1 MKKLLTI
8 GLLTATFATAMNAQP
23 KLASD
28 NIDEVLKAMTLEEKA
43 KLLVGGANNFFG
55 ANAVVGGE
63 ADLVAGAAGTSPAI
77 PRLGIPAT
85 VLTDGPAGVRINPT
99 RKGTDKTYYATA
111 FPIGSCL
118 ASTWNT
124 ELVSK
129 VGEAI
134 GNETKEYRCDVIL
147 GPGMNLHRNPLCG
160 RNFEYYSEDPLLTGK
175 IAAAYIQGVQSQGAG
190 VSAKHFA
197 VNSQETDRTAVDER
211 VSQRAARELYLR
223 GFEIAVRESDPWTIM
238 ASYNQVNGQYS
249 MGNHDLLTKILR
261 EDWGYKGIVM
271 TDWIGIREGLE
282 TISEVHAGNDLME
295 PGQPAQVEEIIKG
308 VKEGKL
314 DIADV
319 DRNVRRMLEYI
330 VKTPSFRQ
338 YPASNNPDF
347 KAHAA
352 ITRQSAAEGIVLLK
366 NNGALPFRTEGNHN
380 SQFSARAC
388 SLSSERTL
396 NSQLIKTVAL
406 FGENSYD
413 FLSGGTGSG
422 CVHPPYVVDMLQGLE
437 NAGIKSSA
445 TLTDIYRKYIDYARI
460 KFQAERHPAKW
471 FQTEMMGQQK
481 YPEISLS
488 PIAINKE
495 VQAADAAII
504 TIGRQA
510 GEGID
515 RDIDT
520 EFNLIPEERALITD
534 VCNAFH
540 AAGKPVIV
548 IINSGSVIETASWS
562 SYPDAILC
570 AWQPGMEGGNS
581 IADLLTGKVN
591 PSGKLTM
598 TWPIAATDHASTKNF
613 PGNIDDYTFQMMVG
627 NKMPVPGHAYTNHEE
642 DIYVGYRFFDTF
654 NKEVAYPFG
663 FGLSYTTFAFSKPVV
678 KLSTLR
684 SALPLGSS
692 KNSQLSTLNSQLST
706 LNSQLST
713 VQVSITVKNTGA
725 VSGKEV
731 AQVYVQAPKGR
742 LEKPVQELK
751 AFAKTRELQPGE
763 SQTLT
768 MTIPV
773 RDLASF
779 DEAGSQWITEAGTYT
794 FRIGNN
800 SRNIAA
806 TAQLKIAEY
815 TEKTTNALAPQQP
828 LKLLKQ

>member
-1 MKKLLTI
+1 
-8 GLLTATFATAMNAQP
+8 
-23 KLASD
+23 
-28 NIDEVLKAMTLEEKA
+28 MTLEEKA

-55 ANAVVGGE
+55 SNAVVGGE

-85 VLTDGPAGVRINPT
+85 VLTDGPAGVRIDPI

-124 ELVSK
+124 ELVGQ
-129 VGEAI
+129 VGQAI

-160 RNFEYYSEDPLLTGK
+160 RNFEYYSEDPLLTGR
-175 IAAAYIQGVQSQGAG
+175 IAAAYINGVQKEGVG

-197 VNSQETDRTAVDER
+197 VNSQETDRTSVDER
-211 VSQRAARELYLR
+211 VSQRAAREIYLR
-223 GFEIAVRESDPWTIM
+223 GFEIAVRESNPWTIM
-238 ASYNQVNGQYS
+238 ASYNKINGQFS

-261 EDWGYKGIVM
+261 DDWGYKGIVM
-271 TDWIGIREGLE
+271 TDWIGIREGLP
-282 TISEVHAGNDLME
+282 TITEVQAGNDLME
-295 PGQPAQVEEIIKG
+295 PGQPAQVQEIIEG
-308 VKEGKL
+308 VKSGKL
-314 DIADV
+314 NIADV
-319 DRNVRRMLEYI
+319 NRNVRRMLEYI
-330 VKTPSFRQ
+330 VKTPSFRK

-347 KAHAA
+347 KTHAA
-352 ITRQSAAEGIVLLK
+352 ITRQSANEGIVMLK
-366 NNGALPFRTEGNHN
+366 NNGTLPWKSGT
-380 SQFSARAC
+380 
-388 SLSSERTL
+388 
-396 NSQLIKTVAL
+396 IKTVAL

-422 CVHPPYVVDMLQGLE
+422 CVHPPYVVDMLQGLK
-437 NAGIKSSA
+437 NAGIKSSP
-445 TLTDIYRKYIDYARI
+445 TLTDIYRKYIEYAKV

-471 FQTEMMGQQK
+471 FQMEMMGQQK
-481 YPEISLS
+481 YPEVAIAPS
-488 PIAINKE
+488 AINKE
-495 VQAADAAII
+495 VEAADAAII

-520 EFNLIPEERALITD
+520 EFNLIPEERALIMD

-540 AAGKPVIV
+540 AAGKPIIV

-562 SYPDAILC
+562 GYPDAIFC

-613 PGNIDDYTFQMMVG
+613 PGSLDDYSFKMMVG
-627 NKMPVPGHAYTNHEE
+627 SNRPIPGHAYTNHEE

-654 NKEVAYPFG
+654 NRQVAYPFG
-663 FGLSYTTFAFSKPVV
+663 YGLSYTTFEFSKPAIKAKGKDAVEV
-678 KLSTLR
+678 
-684 SALPLGSS
+684 
-692 KNSQLSTLNSQLST
+692 N
-706 LNSQLST
+706 
-713 VQVSITVKNTGA
+713 ITIKNTGA

-731 AQVYVQAPKGR
+731 AQVYVQAPNGK

-763 SQTLT
+763 SQTLQ

-794 FRIGNN
+794 FRIGSS
-800 SRNIAA
+800 SRDIKC
-806 TAQLKIAEY
+806 TTSLKLSEY
-815 TEKTTNALAPQQP
+815 TEKTNNALAPQQP
-828 LKLLKQ
+828 LNLLKR

>member
-1 MKKLLTI
+1 
-8 GLLTATFATAMNAQP
+8 
-23 KLASD
+23 
-28 NIDEVLKAMTLEEKA
+28 VLKAMTLEEKA

-55 ANAVVGGE
+55 PSAVVGGE

-85 VLTDGPAGVRINPT
+85 VLTDGPAGVRIDPT
-99 RKGTDKTYYATA
+99 RKGTTQTFYATA

-124 ELVSK
+124 ELVGK

-160 RNFEYYSEDPLLTGK
+160 RNFEYYSEDPLVTGK
-175 IAAAYIQGVQSQGAG
+175 IAAAYIKGVQSQGAG

-197 VNSQETDRTAVDER
+197 VNSQETDRTSVDER
-211 VSQRAARELYLR
+211 VSQRAARELYLK

-238 ASYNQVNGQYS
+238 ASYNKINGEFS

-271 TDWIGIREGLE
+271 TDWIGIREGLP
-282 TISEVHAGNDLME
+282 TIREVHAGNDLME
-295 PGQPAQVEEIIKG
+295 PGQPAQVQEIIKG

-314 DIADV
+314 NIADV

-330 VKTPSFRQ
+330 VKTPSFHN
-338 YPASNNPDF
+338 YPASNKPDF
-347 KAHAA
+347 EAHAA

-366 NNGALPFRTEGNHN
+366 NNGALPWKDGK
-380 SQFSARAC
+380 
-388 SLSSERTL
+388 
-396 NSQLIKTVAL
+396 IKTVAL

-422 CVHPPYVVDMLQGLE
+422 CVHPPYVVDMLTGLK
-437 NAGIKSSA
+437 NAGINSSPI
-445 TLTDIYRKYIDYARI
+445 LTDIYRKYIDYARV

-481 YPEISLS
+481 YPEIGISS
-488 PIAINKE
+488 IAINKE
-495 VQAADAAII
+495 VGTADAAII

-520 EFNLIPEERALITD
+520 EFNLVPEEQALIKD

-540 AAGKPVIV
+540 QAGKPVVV

-581 IADLLTGKVN
+581 VADLLTGKVN

-598 TWPIAATDHASTKNF
+598 TWPLAATDHPSTQNY
-613 PGNIDDYTFQMMVG
+613 PGTTDFYTYQVTRG
-627 NKMPVPGHAYTNHEE
+627 YTGQVAGYDYTNHDE

-654 NKEVAYPFG
+654 NREVAYPFG
-663 FGLSYTTFAFSKPVV
+663 FGLSYTTFEFSKPVV
-678 KLSTLR
+678 KVK
-684 SALPLGSS
+684 G
-692 KNSQLSTLNSQLST
+692 N
-706 LNSQLST
+706 T
-713 VQVSITVKNTGA
+713 VEVSITVKNTGSVA
-725 VSGKEV
+725 GKEV
-731 AQVYVQAPKGR
+731 AQVYVTAPKGR
-742 LEKPVQELK
+742 IEKPAQELK
-751 AFAKTRELQPGE
+751 AFAKTRELQPNE
-763 SQTLT
+763 SQTMT

-779 DEAGSQWITEAGTYT
+779 DETNSQWLAEAGTYS
-794 FRIGNN
+794 FKIGNC
-800 SRNIAA
+800 SRNILA
-806 TAQLKIAEY
+806 TASAKITEY
-815 TEKTTNALAPQQP
+815 TEKVNNALAPQSP
-828 LKLLKQ
+828 LKKLIKP

>member
-1 MKKLLTI
+1 MKIWSCHGKSVHLSTDYAIRYDTTKPINNDMSMKRLIILGLTALLT
-8 GLLTATFATAMNAQP
+8 TTMTMNAQTP
-23 KLASD
+23 QLRAD
-28 NIDEVLKAMTLEEKA
+28 NIDEVLQAMTLEEKA

-55 ANAVVGGE
+55 TGAVVGGE
-63 ADLVAGAAGTSPAI
+63 ADLVTGAAGTSPAI

-85 VLTDGPAGVRINPT
+85 VLTDGPAGVRIDPT
-99 RKGTDKTYYATA
+99 RKGTSQTYYATA
-111 FPIGSCL
+111 FPIGTCL

-124 ELVSK
+124 ELVKK

-197 VNSQETDRTAVDER
+197 VNSQETDRTSVDER
-211 VSQRAARELYLR
+211 VSQRAAREIYLR

-238 ASYNQVNGQYS
+238 ASYNKVNGQFS

-261 EDWGYKGIVM
+261 DDWGFKGIVM
-271 TDWIGIREGLE
+271 TDWIGIREGLP
-282 TISEVHAGNDLME
+282 TITEVQAGNDLME
-295 PGQPAQVEEIIKG
+295 PGQPAQIQEIIDG
-308 VKEGKL
+308 VKSGKL
-314 DIADV
+314 NIADV

-330 VKTPSFRQ
+330 VKTPSFNK
-338 YPASNNPDF
+338 YPATNKPDLE
-347 KAHAA
+347 AHAL
-352 ITRQSAAEGIVLLK
+352 ITRQSATEGIVLLK
-366 NNGALPFRTEGNHN
+366 NNGVLPWKSG
-380 SQFSARAC
+380 A
-388 SLSSERTL
+388 
-396 NSQLIKTVAL
+396 IKTVAL

-422 CVHPPYVVDMLQGLE
+422 CVHPPYVVDMLQGLK
-437 NAGIKSSA
+437 NIGIQASP
-445 TLTDIYRKYIDYARI
+445 TLTEIYRKYIDYARV

-471 FQTEMMGQQK
+471 FQIEMMGQQK
-481 YPEISLS
+481 YPEIGLS

-515 RDIDT
+515 RDIET

-540 AAGKPVIV
+540 AVGKPVIV

-562 SYPDAILC
+562 GYPDAILC
-570 AWQPGMEGGNS
+570 AWQPGEEGGNS
-581 IADLLTGKVN
+581 IADILTGKVN
-591 PSGKLTM
+591 PSAKLTM

-613 PGNIDDYTFQMMVG
+613 PGSLDDYTFELMVG
-627 NKMPVPGHAYTNHEE
+627 NKMPIPGHAYTNHEE

-654 NKEVAYPFG
+654 NREVAYPFG
-663 FGLSYTTFAFSKPVV
+663 FGLSYTTFDLSKPTV
-678 KLSTLR
+678 KSR
-684 SALPLGSS
+684 G
-692 KNSQLSTLNSQLST
+692 NMVDV
-706 LNSQLST
+706 T
-713 VQVSITVKNTGA
+713 VTVKNTGSVA
-725 VSGKEV
+725 GKEV
-731 AQVYVQAPKGR
+731 VQVYVQAPKGK
-742 LEKPVQELK
+742 LEKPAQELK
-751 AFAKTRELQPGE
+751 AFAKTRELKPGE

-768 MTIPV
+768 MSLLL

-779 DEAGSQWITEAGTYT
+779 DEAASQWLTEAGTYT
-794 FRIGNN
+794 FRIGFS
-800 SRNIAA
+800 SRDIKA
-806 TAQLKIAEY
+806 TLPLALKEY
-815 TEKTTNALAPQQP
+815 TEKTSNALAPQQP
-828 LKLLKQ
+828 LNLLKQ

>member
-1 MKKLLTI
+1 MKTRRLFILGMI
-8 GLLTATFATAMNAQP
+8 ASLTATTMTAQP
-23 KLASD
+23 KLKAD

-43 KLLVGGANNFFG
+43 RLLVGGANNFFG
-55 ANAVVGGE
+55 TGAVVGGE

-85 VLTDGPAGVRINPT
+85 VLTDGPAGVRIDPT
-99 RKGTDKTYYATA
+99 RKGTSQTFYATA

-124 ELVSK
+124 ELVAK

-160 RNFEYYSEDPLLTGK
+160 RNFEYYSEDPLVTGK
-175 IAAAYIQGVQSQGAG
+175 IAAAYINGVQSQGAG

-197 VNSQETDRTAVDER
+197 VNSQETDRTSVDER

-223 GFEIAVRESDPWTIM
+223 GFEIAVRESNPWTIM
-238 ASYNQVNGQYS
+238 ASYNKVNGTFS
-249 MGNHDLLTKILR
+249 MGNHDLLTSILR
-261 EDWGYKGIVM
+261 NDWGYKGIVM
-271 TDWIGIREGLE
+271 TDWIGIREGLT

-330 VKTPSFRQ
+330 VKTPSFHQ
-338 YPASNNPDF
+338 YPASNKPDF

-352 ITRQSAAEGIVLLK
+352 ITRQSAAEGIVMLK
-366 NNGALPFRTEGNHN
+366 NNGALPWKNG
-380 SQFSARAC
+380 AV
-388 SLSSERTL
+388 
-396 NSQLIKTVAL
+396 KTVAL

-422 CVHPPYVVDMLQGLE
+422 CVHPPYVVDMLEGLK
-437 NAGIKSSA
+437 NAGISSSE
-445 TLTDIYRKYIDYARI
+445 TLTDIYRKYIAYARV

-481 YPEISLS
+481 YPEIGLS
-488 PIAINKE
+488 PIAVNKE
-495 VQAADAAII
+495 VAAADAAII

-515 RDIDT
+515 RDIAT
-520 EFNLIPEERALITD
+520 EFNLIPEEQALIKD

-562 SYPDAILC
+562 GYPDAILC

-581 IADLLTGKVN
+581 IADLLTGKVS

-598 TWPIAATDHASTKNF
+598 TWPIAATDHPSTKNF
-613 PGNIDDYTFQMMVG
+613 PGNLDFYTYETMKANGME
-627 NKMPVPGHAYTNHEE
+627 VPGHDYTNHEE
-642 DIYVGYRFFDTF
+642 DIYVGYRYFDSF
-654 NKEVAYPFG
+654 NKNVAYPFG
-663 FGLSYTTFAFSKPVV
+663 YGLSYTTFEYSKPAV
-678 KLSTLR
+678 KVN
-684 SALPLGSS
+684 GD
-692 KNSQLSTLNSQLST
+692 NI
-706 LNSQLST
+706 T
-713 VQVSITVKNTGA
+713 VQVTIKNNGKVA
-725 VSGKEV
+725 GKEI
-731 AQVYVQAPKGR
+731 AQVYVAAPKGTI
-742 LEKPVQELK
+742 EKPQHELK
-751 AFAKTRELQPGE
+751 GFAKTRELKPGE
-763 SQTLT
+763 SQTLSIQ
-768 MTIPV
+768 MEK

-779 DEAGSQWITEAGTYT
+779 DEANSRWLAEAGAYT
-794 FRIGNN
+794 FEIGAS
-800 SRNIAA
+800 SRDIRG
-806 TAQLKIAEY
+806 TAVTTLTEY
-815 TEKTTNALAPQQP
+815 TEQVSNVLAP
-828 LKLLKQ
+828 KQELNLMKRQ

>member
-1 MKKLLTI
+1 MT
-8 GLLTATFATAMNAQP
+8 LLTATIAMTTNAQT
-23 KLASD
+23 KLSAT

-43 KLLVGGANNFFG
+43 QLLVGGANNFFG
-55 ANAVVGGE
+55 TGAVVGGE
-63 ADLVAGAAGTSPAI
+63 ADLVPGAAGTSPAI

-99 RKGTDKTYYATA
+99 REGTDKTYYATA

-124 ELVSK
+124 DLVSK

-197 VNSQETDRTAVDER
+197 VNSQETDRTSVDER

-261 EDWGYKGIVM
+261 DDWGYKGIVM
-271 TDWIGIREGLE
+271 TDWIGIREGLK
-282 TISEVHAGNDLME
+282 TIDEVHAGNDLME
-295 PGQPAQVEEIIKG
+295 PGQPAQVEEIVKG
-308 VKEGKL
+308 VKEGTL

-330 VKTPSFRQ
+330 VKTPSFHN
-338 YPASNNPDF
+338 YPASNTPDF

-366 NNGALPFRTEGNHN
+366 NNGALPWKNGG
-380 SQFSARAC
+380 
-388 SLSSERTL
+388 
-396 NSQLIKTVAL
+396 IKTVAL

-422 CVHPPYVVDMLQGLE
+422 CVHPPYVVDMLQGLK
-437 NAGIKSSA
+437 NAGIQSSA
-445 TLTDIYRKYIDYARI
+445 TLTDIYRKYIDYARV

-471 FQTEMMGQQK
+471 FQMEAMGQQK
-481 YPEISLS
+481 YPEIGLS

-495 VQAADAAII
+495 VKGADAAII

-515 RDIDT
+515 RDIAT

-540 AAGKPVIV
+540 AEGKPVIV

-562 SYPDAILC
+562 GYPDAILC

-598 TWPIAATDHASTKNF
+598 TWPLAATDHPSTKNF
-613 PGNIDDYTFQMMVG
+613 PGYLDHYSEDMMRG
-627 NKMPVPGHAYTNHEE
+627 YNGSVPGHDYTNHEE
-642 DIYVGYRFFDTF
+642 DIYVGYRYFDTF
-654 NKEVAYPFG
+654 NREVAYPFG
-663 FGLSYTTFAFSKPVV
+663 YGLSYTTFAYSKPVV
-678 KLSTLR
+678 K
-684 SALPLGSS
+684 AKG
-692 KNSQLSTLNSQLST
+692 KEA
-706 LNSQLST
+706 
-713 VQVSITVKNTGA
+713 VEVSITVQNTGS
-725 VSGKEV
+725 VSGKEI
-731 AQVYVQAPKGR
+731 AQVYVKAPKGR
-742 LEKPVQELK
+742 LEKPAQELK

-773 RDLASF
+773 RMLASF
-779 DEAGSQWITEAGTYT
+779 DEANSQWLTEAGTYT
-794 FRIGNN
+794 FCIGGN
-800 SRNIAA
+800 SRDIAA
-806 TAQLKIAEY
+806 TATLKIAEY
-815 TEKTTNALAPQQP
+815 TEKTSDALAPKQQ
-828 LKLLKQ
+828 LNLLKQ

>member
-1 MKKLLTI
+1 MKKLLITLI
-8 GLLTATFATAMNAQP
+8 TATFAMTTNAQP
-23 KLASD
+23 QLRAD
-28 NIDEVLKAMTLEEKA
+28 NIDEVLNAMTLEEKA
-43 KLLVGGANNFFG
+43 KLLVGGANNFFS

-85 VLTDGPAGVRINPT
+85 VLTDGPAGVRIDPT
-99 RKGTDKTYYATA
+99 RKGTDKTFYATA

-175 IAAAYIQGVQSQGAG
+175 IAAAYINGVQKEDVG

-197 VNSQETDRTAVDER
+197 VNSQETDRTSVDER
-211 VSQRAARELYLR
+211 LSQRAAREIYLR
-223 GFEIAVRESDPWTIM
+223 GFEIAVRESNPWTIM
-238 ASYNQVNGQYS
+238 ASYNLVNGIHS
-249 MGNHDLLTKILR
+249 MGNRDLLTSILR
-261 EDWGYKGIVM
+261 DDWGYKGIVM
-271 TDWIGIREGLE
+271 TDWIGIRQGL
-282 TISEVHAGNDLME
+282 TTVSEVQAGNDLME
-295 PGQPAQVEEIIKG
+295 PGQPAQVQEIIEG
-308 VKEGKL
+308 VKSGKL
-314 DIADV
+314 AIADV

-338 YPASNNPDF
+338 YPASNKPDF
-347 KAHAA
+347 TAHAA

-366 NNGALPFRTEGNHN
+366 NNGTLPWKT
-380 SQFSARAC
+380 
-388 SLSSERTL
+388 
-396 NSQLIKTVAL
+396 IKTVAL

-422 CVHPPYVVDMLQGLE
+422 CVHPPYVVDMLEGLK
-437 NAGIKSSA
+437 NAGINSSP
-445 TLTDIYRKYIDYARI
+445 TLTDIYRKYIAYARV

-481 YPEISLS
+481 YPEIGLS
-488 PIAINKE
+488 PIAVNKE
-495 VQAADAAII
+495 VQTADAAII

-540 AAGKPVIV
+540 AAGKPVVV

-562 SYPDAILC
+562 GYPDAILC

-613 PGNIDDYTFQMMVG
+613 PGAIDDYSLMQMVG
-627 NKMPVPGHAYTNHEE
+627 NRQPIPGHAYTNHEE

-654 NKEVAYPFG
+654 NREVAYPFG
-663 FGLSYTTFAFSKPVV
+663 YGLSYTTFEFTKPVV
-678 KLSTLR
+678 K
-684 SALPLGSS
+684 AKG
-692 KNSQLSTLNSQLST
+692 NS
-706 LNSQLST
+706 
-713 VQVSITVKNTGA
+713 VEVSITVKNTGS

-742 LEKPVQELK
+742 LEKPAQELK

-763 SQTLT
+763 IQTLT
-768 MTIPV
+768 MNIPI

-779 DEAGSQWITEAGTYT
+779 DEANSQWLTEAGTYT
-794 FRIGNN
+794 FCIGAS
-800 SRNIAA
+800 SRDIRCSAP
-806 TAQLKIAEY
+806 LKLAEY
-815 TEKTTNALAPQQP
+815 TEKTTNALAPKQK
-828 LKLLKQ
+828 LNLLKQ

>member
-1 MKKLLTI
+1 MT
-8 GLLTATFATAMNAQP
+8 TNAQP
-23 KLASD
+23 QLSEN
-28 NIDEVLKAMTLEEKA
+28 NIDEVIKAMTLEEKA

-85 VLTDGPAGVRINPT
+85 VLTDGPAGVRIDPT

-238 ASYNQVNGQYS
+238 ASYNQVNGEYS

-261 EDWGYKGIVM
+261 DDWGYKGIVM
-271 TDWIGIREGLE
+271 TDWIGIREGLK
-282 TISEVHAGNDLME
+282 TIDEVHAGNDLME

-314 DIADV
+314 AIADV

-330 VKTPSFRQ
+330 VKTPSFHQ

-380 SQFSARAC
+380 SQFS
-388 SLSSERTL
+388 TL

-406 FGENSYD
+406 FGVNSYD
-413 FLSGGTGSG
+413 FLAGGLGSG
-422 CVHPPYVVDMLQGLE
+422 AVNVPYSVDMVTGLK
-437 NAGIKSSA
+437 NIGIK
-445 TLTDIYRKYIDYARI
+445 TTPQLTEIYQNYIKYARAKLKADKNPI
-460 KFQAERHPAKW
+460 MWFLDTGQPKFDEIDITERCVQH
-471 FQTEMMGQQK
+471 EV
-481 YPEISLS
+481 
-488 PIAINKE
+488 KE
-495 VQAADAAII
+495 ADAAII

-510 GEGID
+510 GEGMD
-515 RDIDT
+515 RAIEG
-520 EFNLIPEERALITD
+520 EFNLTQAERDMIFRVSDT
-534 VCNAFH
+534 FRP
-540 AAGKPVIV
+540 AGKPVIV
-548 IINSGSVIETASWS
+548 ILNSGSVMETASWRNRV
-562 SYPDAILC
+562 DAILC
-570 AWQPGMEGGNS
+570 AWQPGEEGGNS
-581 IADLLTGKVN
+581 VADVLTGKAN

-598 TWPIAATDHASTKNF
+598 TWPIAATDHPSTKNF
-613 PGNIDDYTFQMMVG
+613 PQEMDAYTFREMIGWGAQI
-627 NKMPVPGHAYTNHEE
+627 PGRDYTNHDE
-642 DIYVGYRFFDTF
+642 DIYVGYRYFDTF
-654 NKEVAYPFG
+654 QKDVAYPFG
-663 FGLSYTTFAFSKPVV
+663 FGLSYTTFSLSKPVV
-678 KLSTLR
+678 K
-684 SALPLGSS
+684 AKG
-692 KNSQLSTLNSQLST
+692 KQA
-706 LNSQLST
+706 
-713 VQVSITVKNTGA
+713 VEVSIIVKNTGSVA
-725 VSGKEV
+725 GKEV

-742 LEKPVQELK
+742 LEKPAQELK

-768 MTIPV
+768 MNIPV

-779 DEAGSQWITEAGTYT
+779 DEAGSQWLTEAGTYT
-794 FRIGNN
+794 FCIGNN
-800 SRNIAA
+800 SRDIAA
-806 TAQLKIAEY
+806 KAQLKLAEY
-815 TEKTTNALAPQQP
+815 TEKTTNALAPKQ
-828 LKLLKQ
+828 KLNLMHQ